1 MRKLSEKEKLMLK
14 SAIRHFV
21 LVALPVWQVSNG
33 DIRAFGYALAAA
45 IIGPALRGI
54 DKNDPAWGKVAAWLE
69 TDLKKKATKK
79 TK

>member
-14 SAIRHFV
+14 SAARHFV

-33 DIRAFGYALAAA
+33 DIKAFGYALAAA

>member
-33 DIRAFGYALAAA
+33 DIKAFGYALAAA

>member
-1 MRKLSEKEKLMLK
+1 MLK

-33 DIRAFGYALAAA
+33 DIKAFGYALAAA

-54 DKNDPAWGKVAAWLE
+54 DKNDPAWGKVAVWLE
-69 TDLKKKATKK
+69 TELKKKATKK

>member
-1 MRKLSEKEKLMLK
+1 MLK

-33 DIRAFGYALAAA
+33 DIKAFGYALAAA

-54 DKNDPAWGKVAAWLE
+54 DKNDPTWGKVAAWLE

>member
-14 SAIRHFV
+14 SAARHFV

-33 DIRAFGYALAAA
+33 DMKAFAYGLAAA

>member
-1 MRKLSEKEKLMLK
+1 MLK

-33 DIRAFGYALAAA
+33 DIKAFGYALAAA

>member
-1 MRKLSEKEKLMLK
+1 MRKLSEKEKLILK
-14 SAIRHFV
+14 SAARHFV

-33 DIRAFGYALAAA
+33 DMKAFAYGLAAA

-54 DKNDPAWGKVAAWLE
+54 DKNDPAWGKVAVWLE
-69 TDLKKKATKK
+69 TELKKKATKK

>member
-1 MRKLSEKEKLMLK
+1 MRKLSEKEKLILK
-14 SAIRHFV
+14 SAARHFV

-33 DIRAFGYALAAA
+33 DMKAFAYGLAAA

>member
-1 MRKLSEKEKLMLK
+1 MLK

-54 DKNDPAWGKVAAWLE
+54 DKNDPTWGKVAAWLE

>member
-14 SAIRHFV
+14 SAARHFV

-33 DIRAFGYALAAA
+33 DMKAFVYGLAAA

>member
-33 DIRAFGYALAAA
+33 DIKAFGYALAAA

-69 TDLKKKATKK
+69 NDLKKKATKK

>member
-14 SAIRHFV
+14 SAARHFV

-33 DIRAFGYALAAA
+33 DIKAFAYGLAAA

-69 TDLKKKATKK
+69 TDLKKKAIKK

>member
-33 DIRAFGYALAAA
+33 DIKAFGYALAAA

-54 DKNDPAWGKVAAWLE
+54 DKNDPTWGKVAAWLE

>member
-14 SAIRHFV
+14 SAIRHFI

-33 DIRAFGYALAAA
+33 DIKAFGYALAAA